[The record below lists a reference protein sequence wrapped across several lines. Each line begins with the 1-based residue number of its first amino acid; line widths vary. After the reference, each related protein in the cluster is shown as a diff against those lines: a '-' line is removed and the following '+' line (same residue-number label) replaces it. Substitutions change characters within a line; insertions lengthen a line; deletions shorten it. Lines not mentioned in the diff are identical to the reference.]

1 MVGFSRRLVI
11 AGIFLALMDWLTPSG
26 FSADPIW
33 PSPVWTKADNPSAF
47 GWSLEKL
54 AKDEA
59 YTQAYA
65 RARS

>member
-1 MVGFSRRLVI
+1 MVGFSRQIVV
-11 AGIFLALMDWLTPSG
+11 AGIFLALMGWLTRPVFG
-26 FSADPIW
+26 ADAIW
-33 PSPVWTKADNPSAF
+33 PSPVWTTADDPAAF